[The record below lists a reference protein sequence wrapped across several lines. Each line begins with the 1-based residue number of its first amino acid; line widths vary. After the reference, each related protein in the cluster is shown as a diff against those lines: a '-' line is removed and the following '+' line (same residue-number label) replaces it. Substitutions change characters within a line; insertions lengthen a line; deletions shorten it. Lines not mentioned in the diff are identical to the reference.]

1 MPHETFTD
9 LQQTAAN
16 RWQARYHGNYG
27 VYTVKIEFDVN
38 GRRKNFSCT
47 CPSDYYPCKHIGFL
61 EEEVRK
67 KSAKIIDKQRK
78 NELTV
83 EDILQN
89 VTLDELRTF
98 VIKKA
103 KFNSDLTKAITLEF
117 AEKLKETATKK
128 AVGNI
133 YKPLVEA
140 DLRNVEFD
148 LENEDYYDYEGAEVD
163 LSVLSD
169 WYDKAKAFISQQK
182 YEDALHICQAVIEEY
197 AEWYEAADGD
207 TRDYVAQDFQEDFFD
222 LLTQMAKNKQ
232 IDNRSLY
239 EYCKQELQ
247 KKAYYADTRNQ
258 FNDLMSELANAVNP
272 DEFIAMQN
280 ELLEKV
286 ADKSSREAET
296 IVRRLYDFYLS
307 DNQKDKAEELAENNL
322 QIESFCKFALEK
334 RIAENRLSEAKQ
346 LILNFEGSHSNYR
359 KSEWNNY
366 KLQIAQKEKDKPTI
380 RKIAFEFIEN
390 HFDKKYF
397 TVYKSVFSAEEWT
410 AEFEKLYKH
419 YEKQGK
425 SWHFQSFNSNL
436 CDLLV
441 AERLTDRLLDYVNTH
456 LTAETMECY
465 YTHFVEKQP
474 EKTLKMW
481 RNAVDF
487 YAEKNVGE
495 KYYESVCRWLKIMK
509 KLAGGE
515 KTVLEMIDNYR
526 IAYKRRSK
534 MMELLGKI
542 KMNEKNN

>member
-1 MPHETFTD
+1 MHHESFTD
-9 LQQTAAN
+9 LQQTATN

-27 VYTVKIEFDVN
+27 IYTVKIEFDAN
-38 GRRKNFSCT
+38 GRRKDFSCT
-47 CPSDYYPCKHIGFL
+47 CPSDGYPCKHIGFL
-61 EEEVRK
+61 EREIRE

-89 VTLDELRTF
+89 VTLDELRAF

-117 AEKLKETATKK
+117 AEKLKETVAKK

-148 LENEDYYDYEGAEVD
+148 LEDEDYYYEDAEVD
-163 LSVLSD
+163 LSVLGD
-169 WYDKAKAFISQQK
+169 WYDKAKSLISQQK
-182 YEDALHICQAVIEEY
+182 YEDALQICQAVIEEY
-197 AEWYEAADGD
+197 AEWYEAVDGD
-207 TRDYVAQDFQEDFFD
+207 TRDYIEQDFQEDFFS

-232 IDNRSLY
+232 IDSRSLY

-247 KKAYYADTRNQ
+247 KEVYYTDTRNL

-280 ELLEKV
+280 ELLKKV

-307 DNQKDKAEELAENNL
+307 NNQKNKAEELAEKNL

-346 LILNFEGSHSNYR
+346 LILNFEEGSHSNYR

-380 RKIAFEFIEN
+380 RKIAFEFIESR
-390 HFDKKYF
+390 FEKEYF
-397 TVYKSVFSAEEWT
+397 IVYKSAFSAEEWT
-410 AEFEKLYKH
+410 AEFEKLYKL
-419 YEKQGK
+419 YEKPGK
-425 SWHFQSFNSNL
+425 SWYFESFNSNIL
-436 CDLLV
+436 DLLV
-441 AERLTDRLLDYVNTH
+441 AEQLTDRLLEYVNTH
-456 LTAETMECY
+456 LTAGTMERY
-465 YTHFVEKQP
+465 YTHFVEKYP

-495 KYYESVCRWLKIMK
+495 NYYESVCRWLKIIK

-515 KTVLEMIDNYR
+515 KTVSEMIDNYR
-526 IAYKRRSK
+526 IVYKRRPK

-542 KMNEKNN
+542 YVERK